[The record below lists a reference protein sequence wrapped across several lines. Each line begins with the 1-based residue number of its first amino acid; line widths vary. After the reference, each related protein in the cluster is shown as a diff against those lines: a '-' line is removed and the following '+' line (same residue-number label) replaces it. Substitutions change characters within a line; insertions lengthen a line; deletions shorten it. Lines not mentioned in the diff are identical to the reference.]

1 MEVGEVLQKGL
12 PFPILRVMEY
22 LSVDRTGF
30 LWGKQYRLAG
40 YYTMAALWL
49 AFALWL
55 LQLIFLCAVPSKFGQ
70 ISLFCGLTS
79 LFADCVYAWYTPGAT
94 DFFLMFPGP
103 INDDSNPQKLHF
115 HLSTCFYIILLSGMS
130 STFVGLLLWL
140 LEEKTSFQLETFFS
154 TYLDGY
160 SKKFKKSEK
169 NSRIWRTINSSSN
182 RLPTPRGSFSS
193 LGRSSQRISGGWK
206 RRRRSLWRQAKPWSA
221 HFHQLFPESRPPRTS
236 IRFGIGTNN
245 SSSQQPSCL
254 TTITTH
260 SSSTPSHQSIDRPS
274 INQNIL
280 LNCSKLPQQFEDDF
294 SSQNSSTCSPVFDN
308 TFGDSIDS
316 CSNWRHTEEI
326 VTSANFSEGG
336 REISNNGNELLP
348 DRIAEETGRYL

>member
-55 LQLIFLCAVPSKFGQ
+55 LQLIFLCAVPTKFGQ
-70 ISLFCGLTS
+70 ISLLCGLIS
-79 LFADCVYAWYTPGAT
+79 LFADCVYAWYTPGPQ

-103 INDDSNPQKLHF
+103 IDDSSAPQKLHF

-130 STFVGLLLWL
+130 STFVGSLFWF

-154 TYLDGY
+154 AYLDGY
-160 SKKFKKSEK
+160 SKKSSKLKSK
-169 NSRIWRTINSSSN
+169 IWRTINSNNS

-193 LGRSSQRISGGWK
+193 QGRPSQRIGWK
-206 RRRRSLWRQAKPWSA
+206 RRKRSLWRTAKPWAA

-245 SSSQQPSCL
+245 SSQQPSCL
-254 TTITTH
+254 TTTTH
-260 SSSTPSHQSIDRPS
+260 SSSPSHQSVEPS
-274 INQNIL
+274 TTSTRRFQHSLDL
-280 LNCSKLPQQFEDDF
+280 LNCSKLPQLDQNFDDF

-308 TFGDSIDS
+308 IFGDSIDS
-316 CSNWRHTEEI
+316 SSQQWRHTEE
-326 VTSANFSEGG
+326 TTFG
-336 REISNNGNELLP
+336 REVEKANELLP
-348 DRIAEETGRYL
+348 DRIVEETGGF